1 MNWTSSGNRDSWL
14 RFRFVLGLD
23 SFGNVTHDN

>member
-1 MNWTSSGNRDSWL
+1 MNWSSSGNRHRSL